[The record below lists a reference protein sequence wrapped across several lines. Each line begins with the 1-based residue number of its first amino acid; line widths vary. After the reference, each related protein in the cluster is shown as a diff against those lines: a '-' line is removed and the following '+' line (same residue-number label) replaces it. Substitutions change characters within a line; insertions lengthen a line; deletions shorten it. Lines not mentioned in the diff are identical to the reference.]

1 MHTCWIPNTEPQAHP
16 QFTLQTGKTFFDAEA
31 LNRTR
36 NSVEQLKQE
45 TNEFFEGKKVK
56 LIIRVWNTW
65 FVRCSMRYEMPIVAQ
80 SKINSFH
87 NPRKWIPQ
95 QERCKIRKRNCF
107 QRLAFD
113 GRENINSTS
122 LGFWFVKSV
131 EKVSSN
137 ICSVEDEVNGVKIW
151 SFVRRLQMKCN

>member
-1 MHTCWIPNTEPQAHP
+1 
-16 QFTLQTGKTFFDAEA
+16 
-31 LNRTR
+31 
-36 NSVEQLKQE
+36 
-45 TNEFFEGKKVK
+45 
-56 LIIRVWNTW
+56 
-65 FVRCSMRYEMPIVAQ
+65 MPIVAQ

-137 ICSVEDEVNGVKIW
+137 ICSVEDEVNGVKI
-151 SFVRRLQMKCN
+151 